1 VRLKVFA
8 WRPSR
13 DEVFEWKA
21 LNDVYTVG
29 ASGQVSLPLIGDVPA
44 SGRNLRELCQAV
56 SDGLKE
62 KLGVVEAPSATAEIA
77 EFRPFYIFGVV
88 QRPGEYS
95 YRPRLTIIQAL
106 SIAGGLQRLNELEA
120 IRLERD
126 TISTVGETQ
135 IIENE
140 INSLLAKRAR
150 LEAESNDASYVEFPP
165 ALTRF
170 NARFNGGAAVREE
183 QNIFNARRS
192 AFELRAK
199 ELERMRSAHQ
209 KEIQSTEET
218 LDAQIPYMDVAKQEF
233 KQFDELY
240 AKKLTALNRV
250 AEAARNVMQVQT
262 ERLRMESSLT
272 KARQDLSRLDMDL
285 LDLRNARV
293 NQAIAEFRTTQARLD
308 ELKRRYA
315 TAETLLRE
323 SPASSA
329 QLVSTGDQPRRSRIS
344 YTITRPS
351 AGTAIDIA
359 ANETT
364 FVQPGD
370 TIRVELPSRD
380 DVPTTTTADNDRV
393 SAQPTTVA
401 GAGSARGRQLGVD
414 ALLTAARPL
423 RSEDWRSR

>member
-1 VRLKVFA
+1 MIEVVGVLVAATDREHASAEHIDKAVHDPRRITPIREHPGQIGGQSETPLRHRQKHHAPIRGQAATIEGSGDSLGVKADGVKAENENGRIVSLVMAA
-8 WRPSR
+8 WRSR
-13 DEVFEWKA
+13 
-21 LNDVYTVG
+21 
-29 ASGQVSLPLIGDVPA
+29 
-44 SGRNLRELCQAV
+44 
-56 SDGLKE
+56 
-62 KLGVVEAPSATAEIA
+62 
-77 EFRPFYIFGVV
+77 
-88 QRPGEYS
+88 
-95 YRPRLTIIQAL
+95 
-106 SIAGGLQRLNELEA
+106 
-120 IRLERD
+120 
-126 TISTVGETQ
+126 
-135 IIENE
+135 
-140 INSLLAKRAR
+140 
-150 LEAESNDASYVEFPP
+150 
-165 ALTRF
+165 
-170 NARFNGGAAVREE
+170 
-183 QNIFNARRS
+183 
-192 AFELRAK
+192 
-199 ELERMRSAHQ
+199 
-209 KEIQSTEET
+209 
-218 LDAQIPYMDVAKQEF
+218 
-233 KQFDELY
+233 
-240 AKKLTALNRV
+240 
-250 AEAARNVMQVQT
+250 
-262 ERLRMESSLT
+262 LT

-359 ANETT
+359 ATETT